1 MDDRRHFKHL
11 LGKVM
16 DFKPI
21 GHAKGVQNVQT
32 SWQFSQQ
39 LTDPTEHA
47 AMAAEL
53 AEFFETEVLRIEGGS

>member
-39 LTDPTEHA
+39 LTDPAEHA